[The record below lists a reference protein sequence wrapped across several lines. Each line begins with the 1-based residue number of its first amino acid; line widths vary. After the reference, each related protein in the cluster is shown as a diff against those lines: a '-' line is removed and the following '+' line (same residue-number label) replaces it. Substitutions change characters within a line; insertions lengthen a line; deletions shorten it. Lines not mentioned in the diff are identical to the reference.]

1 MSDLRKTHRGRTIDI
16 DLIRMKQQLELKE
29 INKVNIKREKDV
41 DTKRRRGGNQ
51 DNKIS
56 EMLANQELVRQKIR
70 EQKLRKELEE
80 GNEAESG
87 TQEMQALKAPKAADV
102 QQKEEKKDKPEVTGR
117 RIIKRG

>member
-56 EMLANQELVRQKIR
+56 EMLANQELVRQKLR

-87 TQEMQALKAPKAADV
+87 TQEMQAPKAPKAADV

>member
-1 MSDLRKTHRGRTIDI
+1 MADLRKTHRGRTIDI
-16 DLIRMKQQLELKE
+16 DLIKMKQQLELKE

-41 DTKRRRGGNQ
+41 DTKRRRNGNQ

-56 EMLANQELVRQKIR
+56 EMLANQELVRQKLR

-80 GNEAESG
+80 ANEAEANPAE
-87 TQEMQALKAPKAADV
+87 QKVQKAPEVPK
-102 QQKEEKKDKPEVTGR
+102 KEDKKDKPEITGR